1 MLPDLDVVAFSL
13 GIAYGNILGHRGI
26 THSLA
31 FALVL
36 SAAVAAIAC
45 RPPALQ
51 AMRLR
56 VWLFLFAATAS
67 HGLLDAFT
75 DGGRGIALLAPF
87 SAARWFFPWR
97 PIEVSPIGA
106 AFFSQWGLDVLR
118 SELIWIWLPC
128 ALLTILSWLLR
139 PAHRRSRHGD
149 VLR

>member
-1 MLPDLDVVAFSL
+1 MLPDLDVVAFPL
-13 GIAYGNILGHRGI
+13 GIAYGHMLGHRGI

-36 SAAVAAIAC
+36 SAAITAIAG
-45 RPPALQ
+45 RSPALQ
-51 AMRLR
+51 AARLR

-67 HGLLDAFT
+67 HGLLDALT
-75 DGGRGIALLAPF
+75 NGGRGIALLAPF
-87 SAARWFFPWR
+87 SDARWFFPWR

-128 ALLTILSWLLR
+128 ALLTAAGWLAR
-139 PAHRRSRHGD
+139 TAHRGSRPGD